1 MKDKKATITVGP
13 GSIKAANDAWA
24 NRTGVKE
31 INPLEELIV
40 SATQLDTSGSF
51 LQGIQ
56 EAVKEVIDQREGE
69 TSNLSWEHLDHQEV
83 LTLQA
88 LIVLRHQAQENG
100 FAI

>member
-1 MKDKKATITVGP
+1 MKDKKATITV
-13 GSIKAANDAWA
+13 IKAANGAWA

-56 EAVKEVIDQREGE
+56 EAVKEVMDQREGE

-88 LIVLRHQAQENG
+88 LIALWHQAQENG